1 MENWKQDVITNIQ
14 TDPKLNDKIKE
25 RMIKLVK
32 KSQHTDYSSFQWDPE
47 IWKKMYNIHIN
58 YRHYDRDRKHY
69 VESRMM
75 EAVVDSYKK
84 VKPVEIINYKLE

>member
-14 TDPKLNDKIKE
+14 IDPKLNDKIKE

-32 KSQHTDYSSFQWDPE
+32 KSQHTDYSLFQWDPE

-75 EAVVDSYKK
+75 QAVVDSYRK
-84 VKPVEIINYKLE
+84 VKPVEIRNFKLE